1 MYNTLY
7 VKLPKTNIWTPHR
20 EWEADYFDEQM
31 NELISIF
38 RSFNAKAINYS
49 ITKNTEEQSNNTGN
63 IGVGCIGGVGGV
75 RVVQYT

>member
-7 VKLPKTNIWTPHR
+7 VKLPKTNIWTTHV

-38 RSFNAKAINYS
+38 RYFNSKEIKYT
-49 ITKNTEEQSNNTGN
+49 ITKNTSQESKK
-63 IGVGCIGGVGGV
+63 
-75 RVVQYT
+75 